1 MSGFEVQDWATSEF
15 GHLEG
20 REDLPPAMPQPQGI
34 GFIVSALVDAD
45 HASESMVIDNDGIC
59 AVCEFVHVKTSI
71 DTSCLKPV
79 TVQEDTMLSLYH
91 STLNKQSI
99 SFKPERAP
107 PYSA

>member
-1 MSGFEVQDWATSEF
+1 LRKGIKKISLLIWALTIVGFLSSTVHYHEDGLHCDDHTSEN
-15 GHLEG
+15 
-20 REDLPPAMPQPQGI
+20 
-34 GFIVSALVDAD
+34 
-45 HASESMVIDNDGIC
+45 MVIDNDGIC

-71 DTSCLKPV
+71 DTSCLKPI
-79 TVQEDTMLSLYH
+79 TVQEDTMLSLYQ